1 MSGAPIASLAAAWTA
16 MVANAERSL
25 AAVQRGELRA
35 SARQRETWRRV
46 LANDAMLRGR
56 SLRVVP
62 AVDVAA
68 DDQPGRR
75 S

>member
-1 MSGAPIASLAAAWTA
+1 MTGAPIASLAEAWRA

-25 AAVQRGELRA
+25 TAVERGELRA

-46 LANDAMLRGR
+46 LANDEMLRGR

-62 AVDVAA
+62 AA
-68 DDQPGRR
+68 DDSADQRGQ